1 VYSKFLGLSKDKQ
14 NKIINAALK
23 VFSKT
28 TYKKASTDDI
38 VVEAEISKGSLFH
51 YFKNKK
57 NLYLYLYNYTTDVML
72 KEYYTKVDLEERDIF
87 ERLKN
92 LVTIKMELLSKYPD
106 VFNFLVSAMQE
117 DDYNLKDNIQSKNE
131 DMIAKNFK
139 LLLSNIDKG
148 RFRDDIDADT
158 AIEMIMLTFDGYAN
172 SELLKMK
179 VTGFNQNLSD
189 KWLDD
194 FDKYIKTMKKIY
206 YKGV

>member
-1 VYSKFLGLSKDKQ
+1 
-14 NKIINAALK
+14 
-23 VFSKT
+23 
-28 TYKKASTDDI
+28 
-38 VVEAEISKGSLFH
+38 
-51 YFKNKK
+51 
-57 NLYLYLYNYTTDVML
+57 ML

>member
-1 VYSKFLGLSKDKQ
+1 MYSKFLGLSKDKQ

-72 KEYYTKVDLEERDIF
+72 KEYYTKVNLEERDVF

-106 VFNFLVSAMQE
+106 AFNFLVSAMQE